1 MSQNTTAKVDTK
13 PTSEKDALLISLLTP
28 LCLVVVILVVI
39 LIVTCYIRRA
49 ACFTE
54 REAPRQVT
62 VLHDDVV
69 HSKLLETPDNES
81 HV

>member
-1 MSQNTTAKVDTK
+1 MSLNKAANVHTK
-13 PTSEKDALLISLLTP
+13 PTSDKDALLISLLIP
-28 LCLVVVILVVI
+28 LCLVLVILVVI

-54 REAPRQVT
+54 REGPRQVT
-62 VLHDDVV
+62 VLEDDVV
-69 HSKLLETPDNES
+69 HTKLLETPDNES